1 MAKYPIKQSLKNLA
15 DIVSKQVSQVES
27 DLKSKVSLTIS
38 EKCVMNNVDNIRH
51 QLTTI

>member
-27 DLKSKVSLTIS
+27 DLKSKVSFNKTMKYSMFCDEYL
-38 EKCVMNNVDNIRH
+38 
-51 QLTTI
+51 

>member
-27 DLKSKVSLTIS
+27 DLKSKVSLIQSVPHHSTFS
-38 EKCVMNNVDNIRH
+38 FG
-51 QLTTI
+51 L

>member
-27 DLKSKVSLTIS
+27 DLKSKVSLTM
-38 EKCVMNNVDNIRH
+38 KCVIINVDNIRH

>member
-27 DLKSKVSLTIS
+27 DLKSKVSFYKS
-38 EKCVMNNVDNIRH
+38 MKCSVINVSDVSGFRL
-51 QLTTI
+51 Q

>member
-27 DLKSKVSLTIS
+27 DLKSKVSLTM
-38 EKCVMNNVDNIRH
+38 KGVMINVNNIRH